1 MLLARRG
8 EKGDGVVRGERAMKA
23 AMVVVMACAV
33 VAFMGWGVSRVSA
46 QEEQVVGRYEM
57 AVPDL
62 ILDTTTGRLTS
73 RGRVLENA
81 IDPTGTEVGRYTV
94 DAYVTAV
101 TRHVGLNVLNQPVAR
116 TDLVKGYVVG
126 DTKTGMI
133 VRQQEYYSQPIQPGD
148 L

>member
-1 MLLARRG
+1 
-8 EKGDGVVRGERAMKA
+8 MKA
-23 AMVVVMACAV
+23 AMAVVMACAV
-33 VAFMGWGVSRVSA
+33 VAFLGWGVSRVGA

-62 ILDTTTGRLTS
+62 VLDTATGRLTS
-73 RGRVLENA
+73 RGQVLENP

-94 DAYVTAV
+94 DGYVTAV
-101 TRHVGLNVLNQPVAR
+101 TRYVGLDIMNQPIAR

-126 DTKTGMI
+126 DTKTGAI
-133 VRQQEYYSQPIQPGD
+133 VRQRRYYSQPIQRGD